1 MGEKLK
7 NIELKINDKI
17 AKVPIIQGG
26 MGVGLSLSGLA
37 SAVARE
43 GGIGVIATAGIGYK
57 ESDFDTNYCEANKR
71 ALRKEIRKARENSN
85 GGLLGVNIMVALTN
99 YADMVRTSIE
109 EGIDFIF
116 SGAGLPLK
124 LPGYLKEFSDIKTR
138 LVPIVSSARAFRL
151 ICKNWI
157 KKFNYLP
164 DAVVVE
170 GPMAG
175 GHLGYSYDELN
186 NNEVS
191 LKEIFNEVMEV
202 AKEFSD
208 KISRAIPVIVGGGIF
223 SADDV
228 AEYISLGASGVQLG
242 TRFVATY
249 ESDAS
254 EKVKDSYIKAKKDD
268 VRLIKS
274 PVGMPGRAIANDFL
288 LAVERG
294 EKIPYKCPYH
304 CIKTC
309 KPNKS
314 PYCIAYALINA
325 NKGNLDEGFAFSGSN
340 VYRINRIMSVK
351 ELIEELISKIK

>member
-1 MGEKLK
+1 MK
-7 NIELKINDKI
+7 NIELKISDKT
-17 AKVPIIQGG
+17 ARVPIIQGG
-26 MGVGLSLSGLA
+26 MGVGYSLSGLA

-43 GGIGVIATAGIGYK
+43 GGIGVIATAGVGFA
-57 ESDFDTNYCEANKR
+57 EPDFDDNYCEANING
-71 ALRKEIRKARENSN
+71 LRKEIRKAKDNSD

-124 LPGYLKEFSDIKTR
+124 LPAYLKEFSDVKTR
-138 LVPIVSSARAFRL
+138 LVPIVSSARAFRI
-151 ICKNWI
+151 ICKNWM
-157 KKFNYLP
+157 KNFDYVP

-175 GHLGYSYDELN
+175 GHLGYSYDDLEQDK
-186 NNEVS
+186 VS
-191 LKEIFNEVMEV
+191 IKEIFKGVLEA
-202 AKEFSD
+202 AKEFSE
-208 KISRAIPVIVGGGIF
+208 KLSKAIPVIVGGGIF

-228 AEYISLGASGVQLG
+228 AEFIEMGASGVQLG

-254 EKVKDSYIKAKKDD
+254 DEVKQLYIDAKKED

-274 PVGMPGRAIANDFL
+274 PVGMRGRAIVNDFL
-288 LAVERG
+288 RAVEKG

-304 CIKTC
+304 CIRTC
-309 KPNKS
+309 RPNRS
-314 PYCIAYALINA
+314 PYCIADALISA
-325 NKGNLDEGFAFSGSN
+325 NNGDLENGFAFSGSN
-340 VYRINRIMSVK
+340 VYKIDRLMSVK
-351 ELIEELISKIK
+351 ELIAELISKIK